1 MKIKSTTTKV
11 VIFYSKERRKA
22 MTNEQLTQEV
32 MNLKEHQ
39 AKSMAEHE
47 KFELILKELQEDVK
61 STKALAEDV
70 HIMAISIE
78 NMQKT
83 LEETNR
89 KVDVLNSKEFVEYK
103 ENRRLI
109 KQNIITKVTSAIVG
123 AGIAIVGMLL
133 TLYFKGGI

>member
-1 MKIKSTTTKV
+1 
-11 VIFYSKERRKA
+11 

-39 AKSMAEHE
+39 AKSVAEHE

-61 STKALAEDV
+61 STKTLAEDV
-70 HIMAISIE
+70 HIMAINMQ

-83 LEETNR
+83 LEETNK
-89 KVDVLNSKEFVEYK
+89 KVDALSSKEFVEYK
-103 ENRRLI
+103 ENKKLI

-123 AGIAIVGMLL
+123 AVIGIGGILL
-133 TLYFKGGI
+133 TLYFKGGF